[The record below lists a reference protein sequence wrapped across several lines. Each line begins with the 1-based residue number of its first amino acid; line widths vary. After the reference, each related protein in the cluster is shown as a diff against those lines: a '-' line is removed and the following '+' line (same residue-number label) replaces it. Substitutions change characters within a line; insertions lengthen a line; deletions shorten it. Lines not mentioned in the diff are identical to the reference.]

1 MNHACV
7 TEYLQEQSIKV
18 RILKTTEAATWSVLW
33 KRVFLKIF
41 RPVTLLKIR
50 LWLKCFPVNFE
61 EKNTFL
67 QKTSGQLLLK
77 TSFYYVQY
85 LQEIHWKKVWAFNT
99 VIRILVSFGCFVWQI
114 LIELDKSST
123 KSFVKDK
130 T

>member
-33 KRVFLKIF
+33 KRVFLKILQNSQACNF
-41 RPVTLLKIR
+41 IKNKTLAQVFS
-50 LWLKCFPVNFE
+50 C